1 MNELDD
7 LIEGGSVAILCIG
20 FGRAFKSIPQI
31 PDWVI
36 PFALVGVGIAATCLA
51 DGPSSKSVIKGAV
64 SGFGAVWGNQAWRQA
79 KAGGETIFLKKD
91 KNADD
96 HNA

>member
-7 LIEGGSVAILCIG
+7 IIEGGSVAVLCMG
-20 FGRAFKSIPQI
+20 FGRAFKAIPQV

-36 PFALVGVGIAATCLA
+36 PFALVGVGIGATCLV
-51 DGPSSKSVIKGAV
+51 DGPSSSAVVKGAV

-79 KAGGETIFLKKD
+79 KVGGETIFMKKE
-91 KNADD
+91 KNEPND
-96 HNA
+96 